1 MDRQRLAGLRRRWDA
16 IPSRPAARLEPNGGR
31 MTATNGAVK
40 DALAYLDSHF
50 DDFKRQL
57 VELSKIPSI
66 SASGFPPEPV
76 KRSAEATARVMR
88 EAGIE
93 NVQLLEIPGVHPY
106 VYGDWL
112 HRPGAPT
119 ILLYGHHDV
128 QPEGRHEKWT
138 SPPFEPVERDGRLF
152 GRGTADDKAG
162 VMAHV
167 AAVASYLK
175 AAGGVPCNVKF
186 VIEGE
191 EEIGSGNL
199 GAFLE
204 KYRSMMAADFI
215 VLSDTA
221 NFDTG
226 IPALTYQ
233 LRGICQVDVEVQ
245 CLDHPVHSGMWGG
258 PVPDPVQILCKLIA
272 DLTDKNG
279 ALAIPGLY
287 KMVAKPGKAQERR
300 IRALPFA
307 EAKFKRE
314 AGMMPGMKLSGERG
328 FSVYEKLW
336 TRPSLT
342 VIAFEARQF
351 QGSSN
356 QIIDAARARLS
367 LRTVPNVD
375 GNKAAALLKKKLTSK
390 VPFGAK
396 VTVATSRK
404 AVTPWWTT
412 DPEGPAFDA
421 ARRALKAGY
430 GKDTAMIGAGGSIG
444 FVGPFADMLGGA
456 PCLLMGVEDPK
467 CNAHSEN
474 ESLHLGDWVKCM
486 KSAVHLYDELSRTPR
501 HKTR

>member
-1 MDRQRLAGLRRRWDA
+1 MA
-16 IPSRPAARLEPNGGR
+16 SSNGI
-31 MTATNGAVK
+31 VK
-40 DALAYLDSHF
+40 DALAYLGTHY
-50 DDFKRQL
+50 DDFKSQL

-66 SASGFPPEPV
+66 SASGFPPAEV
-76 KRSAEATARVMR
+76 RRSAEATARVMKD
-88 EAGIE
+88 AGIE
-93 NVQLLEIPGVHPY
+93 NVQVLEIEGVHPY

-112 HRPGAPT
+112 HKPGAPT

-128 QPEGRHEKWT
+128 QPEGRHEKWI
-138 SPPFEPVERDGRLF
+138 SPPFEPSERGGRLF

-167 AAVASYLK
+167 AAVSSYLK
-175 AAGGVPCNVKF
+175 SSGALPCNVKF

-199 GAFLE
+199 GRFLD
-204 KYRSMMAADFI
+204 KYRGMLAADFI
-215 VLSDTA
+215 VLSDTS

-245 CLDHPVHSGMWGG
+245 CLERPVHSGMWGG
-258 PVPDPVQILCKLIA
+258 PVPDPVQILCRLIA
-272 DLTDKNG
+272 GLTDAKG
-279 ALAIPGLY
+279 ALNIPGLY
-287 KMVAKPGKAQERR
+287 AMVKKPGKAQQRR
-300 IRALPFA
+300 IRALPFDA
-307 EAKFKRE
+307 RKFKKD
-314 AGMMPGMKLSGERG
+314 AGLMPGMTLSGEKG
-328 FSVYEKLW
+328 FSVYEKIW

-356 QIIDAARARLS
+356 QIVDAARARLS

-375 GNKAAALLKKKLTSK
+375 GNKAAALLKKKLVSK
-390 VPFGAK
+390 PPYGAK
-396 VTVATSRK
+396 VTVKTSRT

-486 KSAVHLYDELSRTPR
+486 KSAIYLYDELSRTTPY
-501 HKTR
+501 KTPKRAR